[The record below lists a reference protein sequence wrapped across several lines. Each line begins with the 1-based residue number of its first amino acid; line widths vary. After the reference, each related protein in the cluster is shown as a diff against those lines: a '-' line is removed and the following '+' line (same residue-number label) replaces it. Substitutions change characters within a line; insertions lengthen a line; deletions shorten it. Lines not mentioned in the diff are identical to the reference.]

1 MTAGASAYVFAGISG
16 LTGVSQINFSLDG
29 AAFSTDRTAPFDFAG
44 TTNHRSCRACALDAI
59 PFESNL
65 LTLGTHHIT
74 ATAVLK
80 SGSPVVFDASFTV
93 ANTTPHSLM
102 VSSSSSRTSPTP
114 LAGATLSGLRY
125 MFLGSANDSIAGL
138 DKVSFVLDGSKM
150 GSDATVPYDAS
161 GTRRDLAIAF
171 DTRRLRN
178 GSHRLVAIVR
188 LAGGGQVVYT
198 ADFTVAN

>member
-29 AAFSTDRTAPFDFAG
+29 AAFSTDRSAPFDFAG
-44 TTNHRSCRACALDAI
+44 TTNHRCCRSCALDAI

-80 SGSPVVFDASFTV
+80 NGSPVVFDASFTV
-93 ANTTPHSLM
+93 ADTTPHSLM

-125 MFLGSANDSIAGL
+125 LFLGVPTTRSQ
-138 DKVSFVLDGSKM
+138 VS
-150 GSDATVPYDAS
+150 
-161 GTRRDLAIAF
+161 TR
-171 DTRRLRN
+171 
-178 GSHRLVAIVR
+178 
-188 LAGGGQVVYT
+188 
-198 ADFTVAN
+198 